1 MPLKKD
7 VEKLE
12 NKKSDRNIT
21 KKTNASSKKE
31 SITAKVQNT
40 KKNTSQYCKS
50 YINHIIIT
58 LLILNLIIWIILI
71 CKLNKIQNRT
81 ILGNWWED
89 NFELLQW
96 IYKSDKYKTYIHN
109 EILDLEN
116 QLNEKESN

>member
-58 LLILNLIIWIILI
+58 LLILNLII
-71 CKLNKIQNRT
+71 
-81 ILGNWWED
+81 
-89 NFELLQW
+89 
-96 IYKSDKYKTYIHN
+96 
-109 EILDLEN
+109 
-116 QLNEKESN
+116 